1 VTGLDRRDSRLALRS
16 GTGVARH
23 IRSPPR
29 RFSLSG
35 LLWISSNPESDRV
48 SKSIAVVGIWASLIP
63 LVLATLMFAEIEGDA
78 KCDQAMVEL
87 EVAWLLLIM
96 GTVYLFVSLE
106 QLLTR
111 VFANAVDHLARL
123 ISWTAI
129 FLGAAGIYA
138 GNTTMFTLLDG
149 AGWETT
155 LTSIAQLG
163 LLASSKPGSWCSLA
177 SVLEVAGTVVGTRR
191 TTRVRGCARCWGL
204 RSVLLHCLR
213 EAADLD
219 STCCWMG
226 PGAAVVCLRP
236 RRRTAHSSISA
247 TTGIGRCDRR
257 PLTWSRKH
265 QLESPNKPPGPHCRT

>member
-1 VTGLDRRDSRLALRS
+1 
-16 GTGVARH
+16 
-23 IRSPPR
+23 
-29 RFSLSG
+29 
-35 LLWISSNPESDRV
+35 
-48 SKSIAVVGIWASLIP
+48 
-63 LVLATLMFAEIEGDA
+63 MFAEIEGDA

-163 LLASSKPGSWCSLA
+163 LLAASLA
-177 SVLEVAGTVVGTRR
+177 V
-191 TTRVRGCARCWGL
+191 
-204 RSVLLHCLR
+204 
-213 EAADLD
+213 
-219 STCCWMG
+219 
-226 PGAAVVCLRP
+226 GAALPPSWKWLAPSSERVAPLVYVVVLG
-236 RRRTAHSSISA
+236 AGGYAAFFFIA
-247 TTGIGRCDRR
+247 FER
-257 PLTWSRKH
+257 PLTWI
-265 QLESPNKPPGPHCRT
+265 PPVVGWGRVLLWCAFVLVAAPLIRASAPRQG